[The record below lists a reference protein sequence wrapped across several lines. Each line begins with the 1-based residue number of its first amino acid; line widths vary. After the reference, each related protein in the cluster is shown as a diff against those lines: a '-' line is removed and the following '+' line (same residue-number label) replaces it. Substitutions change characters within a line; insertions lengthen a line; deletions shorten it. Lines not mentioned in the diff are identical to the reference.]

1 MEQTRFDAIAR
12 TLSTTRS
19 RRGTFRALAAA
30 GIGFGALRLG
40 LDQADAK
47 GKKKVTA
54 RCHKSDECGG
64 TLQCKKANSQHT
76 YTKTQKRCCV
86 KVGDHC
92 NDGKDCCGVDV
103 ICNGG
108 FCQSA

>member
-1 MEQTRFDAIAR
+1 MEHTRFDAIAR
-12 TLSTTRS
+12 TLSATGT

-30 GIGFGALRLG
+30 GIGLGALRLG

-54 RCHKSDECGG
+54 RCRKTEECSGK
-64 TLQCKKANSQHT
+64 LRCKKANSQNF
-76 YTKTQKRCCV
+76 YPKTQKRCCI
-86 KVGDHC
+86 KVGDNC
-92 NDGKDCCGVDV
+92 NQGIDCCGVDV

-108 FCQSA
+108 ICSKA

>member
-1 MEQTRFDAIAR
+1 MEHTRIDAIAR

-30 GIGFGALRLG
+30 EIGLGALLLG

-54 RCHKSDECGG
+54 RCHKSDE
-64 TLQCKKANSQHT
+64 
-76 YTKTQKRCCV
+76 
-86 KVGDHC
+86 
-92 NDGKDCCGVDV
+92 
-103 ICNGG
+103 
-108 FCQSA
+108 